1 MIIKQEE
8 KLMLYLPARRQNGLQ
23 KWPAKYR
30 TSRGRPGKSRQILLE
45 GKSTERTDVSSMDY
59 DVCFL
64 KKAQSSVPSGKKRT
78 PASCSGSCMSIR
90 ASVRHPLFS
99 RNSILGGPRQKRQ
112 HLRDLYTA
120 RRSFGDSGE
129 RYSLVIA

>member
-64 KKAQSSVPSGKKRT
+64 KKAQSSVPSG
-78 PASCSGSCMSIR
+78 IR

-129 RYSLVIA
+129 RYSLEIAWSPG